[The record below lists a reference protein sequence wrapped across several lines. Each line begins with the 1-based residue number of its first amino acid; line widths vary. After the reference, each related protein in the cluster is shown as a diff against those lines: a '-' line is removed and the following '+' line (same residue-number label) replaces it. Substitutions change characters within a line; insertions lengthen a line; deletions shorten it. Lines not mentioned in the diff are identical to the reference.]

1 MKKRKKAR
9 GSLQICTG
17 PPGEGKCVRAA
28 FLSNTADHVPEG
40 NGRTRGDT
48 QASSSNGK
56 STEKRNNDKIDET
69 FAALIMARMVS
80 YNLSI
85 RCRDGTCPVTF
96 LVPACQAV
104 SQREAR
110 FRRLHD
116 RRTVQGELIGAAMAN
131 RNPPE
136 WEKRAY
142 DSQVIYMRSPTT
154 NGNNSTS
161 ISRIGCVVD
170 QHIVASLARARTIF
184 TSCKE
189 KLEASPDV
197 VLNSGQLHFS
207 WPPQRTGQ
215 LDQSSVV
222 DGYASRKNS
231 RNFHISTRASSSQ
244 KQLKGGEAKASSDK
258 QSTSQR

>member
-1 MKKRKKAR
+1 MKKRKKKAR
-9 GSLQICTG
+9 DSLQICTG

-40 NGRTRGDT
+40 NGRARGDT

-56 STEKRNNDKIDET
+56 STEKRNVRVYCHGNDKIDET
-69 FAALIMARMVS
+69 LAALVMAPIVS
-80 YNLSI
+80 YNLSV
-85 RCRDGTCPVTF
+85 RYRDGTCPGTF
-96 LVPACQAV
+96 LVHTRI
-104 SQREAR
+104 QRKAK

-161 ISRIGCVVD
+161 ISRIGC
-170 QHIVASLARARTIF
+170 
-184 TSCKE
+184 KE
-189 KLEASPDV
+189 ELEASPDV
-197 VLNSGQLHFS
+197 VQNSGQLHFS

-215 LDQSSVV
+215 LDQSCVV
-222 DGYASRKNS
+222 DGHTGRKNS
-231 RNFHISTRASSSQ
+231 RKSHISTRASSSQ
-244 KQLKGGEAKASSDK
+244 EQQKGEEAKTSSNE
-258 QSTSQR
+258 QSTSQ